1 MPPYIKWNDLT
12 MKKDITWGLLPEV
25 LSGVSMNSDSE
36 KISSSPYYEAAI
48 SIFQYLSGQQKQ
60 SGAIFDANVSSTL
73 DAQCHHVDF
82 GLSAIILAILNDDET
97 YYDKAY
103 KSLKYY
109 IDVPMER
116 KKGGIDFSNLPILLA
131 YMLLKGND
139 KKNIISNM
147 LEEYVQKMVHHAT
160 IDEINTYGN
169 NFITLRALNHLLR
182 FKIGGYEEDN
192 KLAQY
197 FIDCTLKWQFD
208 DGIFYDYPR
217 DFNYH
222 KGIPSLA
229 YHSWIT
235 LLVLLFAIISKEKHI
250 LDKALY
256 ALEAMA
262 KLVASDGEAFYYGRT
277 NNALYGYACGIS
289 AFSIASNY
297 FKNNSLAQ
305 RFKECEKSLFI
316 FCTRHIAEDGH
327 IHIVPNRFED
337 ERCGFDS
344 YMYVTVYNAFT
355 MPLFLLLL

>member
-48 SIFQYLSGQQKQ
+48 SIFQYLSGQKKQ

-139 KKNIISNM
+139 KK
-147 LEEYVQKMVHHAT
+147 
-160 IDEINTYGN
+160 
-169 NFITLRALNHLLR
+169 
-182 FKIGGYEEDN
+182 
-192 KLAQY
+192 
-197 FIDCTLKWQFD
+197 
-208 DGIFYDYPR
+208 
-217 DFNYH
+217 
-222 KGIPSLA
+222 
-229 YHSWIT
+229 
-235 LLVLLFAIISKEKHI
+235 I
-250 LDKALY
+250 L
-256 ALEAMA
+256 
-262 KLVASDGEAFYYGRT
+262 
-277 NNALYGYACGIS
+277 
-289 AFSIASNY
+289 
-297 FKNNSLAQ
+297 
-305 RFKECEKSLFI
+305 
-316 FCTRHIAEDGH
+316 
-327 IHIVPNRFED
+327 
-337 ERCGFDS
+337 
-344 YMYVTVYNAFT
+344 
-355 MPLFLLLL
+355 